1 MTARDSV
8 TLRPEGPLKGEITA
22 PPDKSISHRAIIF
35 ASIGK
40 GISRI
45 RNFLRASD
53 PMSTLNAMSA
63 LGVEIIDNIDEIVVH
78 GRGLYGLKEP
88 EDIIDC
94 GNSGTTMRLLTGL
107 LSAQK
112 FLSILTGDE
121 SLRQRPMKRVIT
133 PLTEMGATIY
143 GRKENSLAPVA
154 IRGQQLRPI
163 EYRSPVA
170 SAQVKS
176 AILLAGLYIAG
187 TTTVEEPSRSRD
199 HTERIL
205 PTIGASIE
213 VEKNRVSIRGPAEL
227 STLDITIPGDFS
239 SAAFFLVAATIVK
252 DSEILIKNTLLNPT
266 RTGLLNVME
275 RMGVSF
281 EILNTSEVSGEPVGD
296 ILCRFTPQL
305 KATEIRPEEV
315 PSMIDEFPIYSV
327 LATQADGVSV
337 IRGARELRVKES
349 DRIGTMTSELRK
361 LGAEIEELPDGMIIK
376 GPVKLKGAVVESHGD
391 HRVAMALSVA
401 ALVAEGETKIE
412 GISSV
417 EISFPGFYEK
427 LRDLVS

>member
-1 MTARDSV
+1 MTARDCV

-22 PPDKSISHRAIIF
+22 PSDKSISHRAIIF

-143 GRKENSLAPVA
+143 GRKDNSLAPVA

-163 EYRSPVA
+163 KYRSPVA

-227 STLDITIPGDFS
+227 SRLDITIPGDFS

-296 ILCRFTPQL
+296 ILCRFTSQL

-315 PSMIDEFPIYSV
+315 PSMIDEFPIFSV

-361 LGAEIEELPDGMIIK
+361 LGAEIEELPDGMTIK